1 MKGVASVA
9 FCLSLSHAALAEELS
24 IPVPAAVIYPG
35 DEIASALLVD
45 KIFSVPEP
53 AAKNF
58 VLTRKQIEGRAAK
71 RMLFPGKPVPLSAIK
86 LRDMVLQGQPTK
98 AIVSSNGIV
107 ITTTLVPLQSAASG
121 EVIEARNPDSG
132 TILKA
137 LVLEDGTLKAGAE

>member
-1 MKGVASVA
+1 MKRVASVA
-9 FCLSLSHAALAEELS
+9 LCLLLSHAAQAEELS

-35 DEIASALLVD
+35 DEIAPSLLVD
-45 KIFSVPEP
+45 KTFSVPEP

-58 VLTRKQIEGRAAK
+58 VLNRKQIEGRAAK

-86 LRDMVLQGQPTK
+86 LRDTVLQGQPTK
-98 AIVSSNGIV
+98 AVVSSNGIV